1 MTDTL
6 IKRIRRSAEQIRK
19 VMDALDCKGLK
30 VVDYKNLT
38 TPEDCDGTVFNIEIE
53 PEEFL
58 FNKAEVFDECYGGAQ
73 IPTDP
78 DYFTMFYD
86 LLDAKF
92 AVEAVLEEWLILK
105 DYCDEFEVMEG
116 GEIRDGKYYGAI
128 YFDNI
133 PYGSIAGLDEEEDE

>member
-6 IKRIRRSAEQIRK
+6 IKRIRRNAELIRK
-19 VMDALDCKGLK
+19 AMDALDCKGLK
-30 VVDYKNLT
+30 VVGYKNLT

-58 FNKAEVFDECYGGAQ
+58 FNMGEVFDECYQ
-73 IPTDP
+73 IHIPTDP

-86 LLDAKF
+86 LLSEKF
-92 AVEAVLEEWLILK
+92 AVEAILEEWLLLK
-105 DYCDEFEVMEG
+105 DYCGHFEIMEG

-133 PYGSIAGLDEEEDE
+133 PYGSIAGLDKEEDE